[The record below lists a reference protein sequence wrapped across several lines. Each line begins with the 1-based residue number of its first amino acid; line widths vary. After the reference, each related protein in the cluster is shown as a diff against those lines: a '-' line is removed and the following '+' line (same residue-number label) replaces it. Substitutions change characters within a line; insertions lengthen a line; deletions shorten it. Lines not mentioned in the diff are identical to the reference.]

1 MSKARILSLLLT
13 LCLVVGLTAGC
24 GGEVSSLSPDGSA
37 GSTIPGQSDS
47 SNVGQGNTNAT
58 TTGDD
63 TGGDEGS
70 TTGTITPPTQ
80 MPTQNDTVTSA
91 KDKLDFGGAQVV
103 LIYEWN
109 PTTETGQNQDAD
121 RWLARIAEVEE
132 KFNVDIVEK
141 QGANT
146 YDYNSNIVTSILSG
160 DPIGHL
166 ISVNGGSNYEFIRAG
181 IAASLDDGME
191 KSGIDFK
198 SDKYNQMIRQYYNV
212 NNKQY
217 IFGFTTFRDT
227 TRDVSGLWL
236 YNKRIMKQINED
248 PYALYQAGNWTWD
261 EATRIANKAT
271 VRSANGTVTQYGLG
285 ISSALDAVINLTMAN
300 GGQIGTVNDKA
311 VPTINLNT
319 PATREA
325 LEQLYQWGVEDK
337 VVMGN
342 GGELAWDAIAK
353 EFAKGNIA
361 LLSDG
366 AAAINICQQQDM
378 RDDFGVVPIPKGPR
392 TTEHVTPMNIGYG
405 WIIPVTYQK
414 DVDKYLLLMDELYEP
429 YEGITE
435 DSNFKSRWIKKFSDA
450 DSYNLFKSMYTD
462 TSKQKVDMT
471 SLYGIAWTD
480 PSLATVM
487 GNVMKGSITPGNVV
501 ESYVDAY
508 QAMVD
513 EVFDGYLITG
523 IGK

>member
-1 MSKARILSLLLT
+1 MFGGRAD
-13 LCLVVGLTAGC
+13 

-166 ISVNGGSNYEFIRAG
+166 ISVNGNSNYEFIRAG

-227 TRDVSGLWL
+227 TRDVSGL
-236 YNKRIMKQINED
+236 
-248 PYALYQAGNWTWD
+248 
-261 EATRIANKAT
+261 
-271 VRSANGTVTQYGLG
+271 
-285 ISSALDAVINLTMAN
+285 
-300 GGQIGTVNDKA
+300 
-311 VPTINLNT
+311 
-319 PATREA
+319 
-325 LEQLYQWGVEDK
+325 
-337 VVMGN
+337 
-342 GGELAWDAIAK
+342 
-353 EFAKGNIA
+353 
-361 LLSDG
+361 
-366 AAAINICQQQDM
+366 
-378 RDDFGVVPIPKGPR
+378 
-392 TTEHVTPMNIGYG
+392 
-405 WIIPVTYQK
+405 
-414 DVDKYLLLMDELYEP
+414 
-429 YEGITE
+429 
-435 DSNFKSRWIKKFSDA
+435 
-450 DSYNLFKSMYTD
+450 
-462 TSKQKVDMT
+462 
-471 SLYGIAWTD
+471 
-480 PSLATVM
+480 
-487 GNVMKGSITPGNVV
+487 
-501 ESYVDAY
+501 
-508 QAMVD
+508 
-513 EVFDGYLITG
+513 
-523 IGK
+523 